1 VRPAINYVELGKSLP
16 DQDSLEERLEVSFN
30 DKKLLTQALVHSS
43 FLNENPGVF
52 TESNERLEFLGDAI
66 IGSAIAAELFLA
78 YDSWPEGMLTSGRSS
93 LVQGDTLARV
103 AGRIGMG
110 EYLQMGRG
118 EEAAGGRNR
127 SNNLAATF
135 EAVVGAHFLDRGYDA
150 AADLVL
156 RLLEPELSE
165 LTEPGA
171 SPNPKSSLQE
181 AIQARG
187 QSAPFYRIVKVEGQ
201 DHARR
206 FTAEVVVDGEPI
218 GTGTGSRKSLAE
230 RAAADDALKGMT
242 GGG

>member
-1 VRPAINYVELGKSLP
+1 LP
-16 DQDSLEERLEVSFN
+16 DHDSLEERLDISFN
-30 DKKLLTQALVHSS
+30 DKNLLTQALVHSS

-66 IGSAIAAELFLA
+66 IGSAIAAELFST
-78 YDSWPEGMLTSGRSS
+78 YDSWPEGMLTSGRAS

-103 AGRIGMG
+103 AGRLGLG
-110 EYLQMGRG
+110 EYLQMGKG

-135 EAVVGAHFLDRGYDA
+135 EAVVGAHFLDCGYNA

-156 RLLEPELSE
+156 RLLKPELSE
-165 LTEPGA
+165 LTEPGV

-187 QSAPFYRIVKVEGQ
+187 QTAPSYRIVKVEGQ
-201 DHARR
+201 DNARR
-206 FTAEVVVDGEPI
+206 FTAEVVVNGEPI
-218 GTGTGSRKSLAE
+218 GTGTGSRKALAE
-230 RAAADDALKGMT
+230 RAAADDALKTIDGDS
-242 GGG
+242 

>member
-1 VRPAINYVELGKSLP
+1 MP
-16 DQDSLEERLEVSFN
+16 DHDSLEERLDISFN
-30 DKKLLTQALVHSS
+30 DKNLLNQALVHSS

-66 IGSAIAAELFLA
+66 IGSAIAAELFST

-103 AGRIGMG
+103 AGRLGLG

-135 EAVVGAHFLDRGYDA
+135 EAVVGAHFLDCGYDA

-156 RLLEPELSE
+156 RLLKPELSE

-171 SPNPKSSLQE
+171 SPNPKSLLQE

-187 QSAPFYRIVKVEGQ
+187 QTAPSYRIVKVEGQ

-218 GTGTGSRKSLAE
+218 GTGTGSRKALAE
-230 RAAADDALKGMT
+230 RVAAPEGAVGEA
-242 GGG
+242 GG

>member
-1 VRPAINYVELGKSLP
+1 MTDYEGLEEELG
-16 DQDSLEERLEVSFN
+16 VSFN
-30 DKKLLTQALVHSS
+30 DKGLLTQALVHSS

-52 TESNERLEFLGDAI
+52 AESNERLEFLGDAI
-66 IGSAIAAELFLA
+66 IGSAVAAELYST
-78 YDSWPEGMLTSGRSS
+78 YDSWPEGMLTAGRSS

-103 AGRIGMG
+103 AGRLGLG
-110 EYLQMGRG
+110 EHLQMGRG

-127 SNNLAATF
+127 PNNLAATF
-135 EAVVGAHFLDRGYDA
+135 EAVVGAYFLDLGYDA

-187 QSAPFYRIVKVEGQ
+187 QTAPSYRIVKVEGQ

-206 FTAEVVVDGEPI
+206 FTAEVVVDGVPI
-218 GTGTGSRKSLAE
+218 GTGMGSRKALAE
-230 RAAADDALKGMT
+230 RAAAGDALKTMVEDD
-242 GGG
+242 

>member
-1 VRPAINYVELGKSLP
+1 MP
-16 DQDSLEERLEVSFN
+16 DHDSLEERLDISFN
-30 DKKLLTQALVHSS
+30 DKNLLTQALVHSS

-66 IGSAIAAELFLA
+66 IGSAIAAELFST
-78 YDSWPEGMLTSGRSS
+78 YDSWPEGMLTSGRAS

-103 AGRIGMG
+103 AGRLGLG
-110 EYLQMGRG
+110 EYLQMGKG

-135 EAVVGAHFLDRGYDA
+135 EAVVGAHFLDCGYNA

-156 RLLEPELSE
+156 RLLKPELSE
-165 LTEPGA
+165 LTEPGV

-187 QSAPFYRIVKVEGQ
+187 QTAPFYRIVKVEGQ
-201 DHARR
+201 DNARR
-206 FTAEVVVDGEPI
+206 FTAEVVVNGEPI
-218 GTGTGSRKSLAE
+218 GTGTGSRKALAE
-230 RAAADDALKGMT
+230 RAAADDALKTIDGDS
-242 GGG
+242 

>member
-1 VRPAINYVELGKSLP
+1 MP
-16 DQDSLEERLEVSFN
+16 DHDSLEERLDISFN
-30 DKKLLTQALVHSS
+30 DKNLLNQALVHSS

-66 IGSAIAAELFLA
+66 IGSAIAAELFST

-103 AGRIGMG
+103 AGRLGLG

-135 EAVVGAHFLDRGYDA
+135 EAVVGAHFLDCGYDA

-156 RLLEPELSE
+156 RLLKPELSE

-171 SPNPKSSLQE
+171 SPNPKSLLQE

-187 QSAPFYRIVKVEGQ
+187 QTAPSYRIVKVEGQ

-218 GTGTGSRKSLAE
+218 GTGTGSRKALAE
-230 RAAADDALKGMT
+230 RVAAVDALKTMAGDS
-242 GGG
+242 

>member
-1 VRPAINYVELGKSLP
+1 MP
-16 DQDSLEERLEVSFN
+16 DHDSLEERLDISFN
-30 DKKLLTQALVHSS
+30 DKNLLTQALVHSS

-66 IGSAIAAELFLA
+66 IGSAIAAELFST
-78 YDSWPEGMLTSGRSS
+78 YDSWPEGMLTSGRAS

-103 AGRIGMG
+103 AGRLGLG
-110 EYLQMGRG
+110 EYLQMGKG

-135 EAVVGAHFLDRGYDA
+135 EAVVGAHFLDCGYNA

-156 RLLEPELSE
+156 RLLKPELSE
-165 LTEPGA
+165 LTEPGV

-187 QSAPFYRIVKVEGQ
+187 QTAPSYRIVKVEGQ
-201 DHARR
+201 DNARR
-206 FTAEVVVDGEPI
+206 FTAEVVVNGEPI
-218 GTGTGSRKSLAE
+218 GTGTGSRKALAE
-230 RAAADDALKGMT
+230 RAAADDALKTIDGDS
-242 GGG
+242 

>member
-1 VRPAINYVELGKSLP
+1 MGESLTDYDGLEGELG
-16 DQDSLEERLEVSFN
+16 VSFN
-30 DKKLLTQALVHSS
+30 DKRLLTQALVHSS

-52 TESNERLEFLGDAI
+52 GESNERLEFLGDAV
-66 IGSAIAAELFLA
+66 IGSAVAAELYST
-78 YDSWPEGMLTSGRSS
+78 YDSWPEGMLTAGRSS

-103 AGRIGMG
+103 AGRLGLG
-110 EYLQMGRG
+110 EHLQMGRG

-127 SNNLAATF
+127 PNNLAATL
-135 EAVVGAHFLDRGYDA
+135 EAVVGAYFLDRGYDA

-181 AIQARG
+181 AVQARG
-187 QSAPFYRIVKVEGQ
+187 QTAPSYRIVKVEGQ

-206 FTAEVVVDGEPI
+206 FTAEAVVDGVPI
-218 GTGTGSRKSLAE
+218 GTGTGSRKALAE
-230 RAAADDALKGMT
+230 RAAADDALKAVVEDA
-242 GGG
+242 

>member
-1 VRPAINYVELGKSLP
+1 MTDYEGLEEELG
-16 DQDSLEERLEVSFN
+16 VSFN
-30 DKKLLTQALVHSS
+30 DKGLLTQALVHSS

-52 TESNERLEFLGDAI
+52 AESNERLEFLGDAV
-66 IGSAIAAELFLA
+66 IGSAVAAELYST
-78 YDSWPEGMLTSGRSS
+78 YDSWPEGMLTAGRSS

-103 AGRIGMG
+103 AGRLGLG
-110 EYLQMGRG
+110 EHLQMGRG

-127 SNNLAATF
+127 PNNLAATF
-135 EAVVGAHFLDRGYDA
+135 EAVVGAYFLDLGYDA

-187 QSAPFYRIVKVEGQ
+187 QTAPSYRIVKVEGK

-206 FTAEVVVDGEPI
+206 FTAEVVVDGVPI
-218 GTGTGSRKSLAE
+218 GTGMGSRKALAE
-230 RAAADDALKGMT
+230 RAAAGDALKTMVEDA
-242 GGG
+242 

>member
-1 VRPAINYVELGKSLP
+1 MP
-16 DQDSLEERLEVSFN
+16 DHDSLEERLGISFN
-30 DKKLLTQALVHSS
+30 DKNLLTQALVHSS

-66 IGSAIAAELFLA
+66 IGSAVAAELFST

-103 AGRIGMG
+103 AGRLGLG

-127 SNNLAATF
+127 PNNLAATF
-135 EAVVGAHFLDRGYDA
+135 EAVVGAHFLDCGYAA

-171 SPNPKSSLQE
+171 LPNPKSSLQE

-187 QSAPFYRIVKVEGQ
+187 QSAPSYRIVKVEGQ

-206 FTAEVVVDGEPI
+206 FTAEAVVDGEPI
-218 GTGTGSRKSLAE
+218 GTGTGSRKALAE

-242 GGG
+242 GGA

>member
-1 VRPAINYVELGKSLP
+1 MP
-16 DQDSLEERLEVSFN
+16 DYDSLEGELGVSFN
-30 DKKLLTQALVHSS
+30 DKGLLTQALVHSS

-52 TESNERLEFLGDAI
+52 AESNERLEFLGDAV
-66 IGSAIAAELFLA
+66 IGSAVAAELYST
-78 YDSWPEGMLTSGRSS
+78 YDAWPEGMLTAGRSS

-103 AGRIGMG
+103 AGRLGLG
-110 EYLQMGRG
+110 EHLQMGRG

-127 SNNLAATF
+127 PNNLAATF
-135 EAVVGAHFLDRGYDA
+135 EAVVGAHFLDCGYDA

-181 AIQARG
+181 AVQARG
-187 QSAPFYRIVKVEGQ
+187 QTTPSYRIVKVEGQ

-206 FTAEVVVDGEPI
+206 FTAEVVVDGVPI
-218 GTGTGSRKSLAE
+218 GTGTGSRKALAE
-230 RAAADDALKGMT
+230 RAAAEDALKEMT
-242 GGG
+242 EDG

>member
-1 VRPAINYVELGKSLP
+1 MGESLP
-16 DQDSLEERLEVSFN
+16 DYESLQEALGVCFD
-30 DKKLLTQALVHSS
+30 DKSLLTQALVHSS

-52 TESNERLEFLGDAI
+52 AESNERLEFLGDAV
-66 IGSAIAAELFLA
+66 IGSAVAAELYA
-78 YDSWPEGMLTSGRSS
+78 IYDSWPEGMLTAGRSS

-103 AGRIGMG
+103 AGRLGLG
-110 EYLQMGRG
+110 EHLQMGRG

-127 SNNLAATF
+127 PNNLAATF
-135 EAVVGAHFLDRGYDA
+135 EAVVGAHFLDCGYDE
-150 AADLVL
+150 AADLVI
-156 RLLEPELSE
+156 RLLAPELSE

-187 QSAPFYRIVKVEGQ
+187 LTAPSYRIVRVEGQ

-206 FTAEVVVDGEPI
+206 FTAEVVVDGAPI

-230 RAAADDALKGMT
+230 RAAADDALKAMAADA
-242 GGG
+242 

>member
-1 VRPAINYVELGKSLP
+1 MTDYEGLEEELG
-16 DQDSLEERLEVSFN
+16 VSFN
-30 DKKLLTQALVHSS
+30 DKGLLTQALVHSS

-52 TESNERLEFLGDAI
+52 AESNERLEFLGDAV
-66 IGSAIAAELFLA
+66 IGSAVAAELYST
-78 YDSWPEGMLTSGRSS
+78 YDSWPEGMLTAGRSS

-103 AGRIGMG
+103 AGRLGLG
-110 EYLQMGRG
+110 EHLQMGRG
-118 EEAAGGRNR
+118 EEAAGGRSR
-127 SNNLAATF
+127 PNNLAATF
-135 EAVVGAHFLDRGYDA
+135 EAVVGAYFLDLGYDA

-187 QSAPFYRIVKVEGQ
+187 QTAPSYRIVKVEGK

-206 FTAEVVVDGEPI
+206 FTAEVVVDGVPI
-218 GTGTGSRKSLAE
+218 GTGMGSRKALAE
-230 RAAADDALKGMT
+230 RAAAGDALKTMVEDA
-242 GGG
+242 

>member
-1 VRPAINYVELGKSLP
+1 MP
-16 DQDSLEERLEVSFN
+16 DHDSLEERLDISFN
-30 DKKLLTQALVHSS
+30 DKNLLNQALVHSS

-66 IGSAIAAELFLA
+66 IGSAIAAELFST

-103 AGRIGMG
+103 AGRLGLG

-135 EAVVGAHFLDRGYDA
+135 EAVVGAHFLDCGYDA

-156 RLLEPELSE
+156 RLLKPELSE

-171 SPNPKSSLQE
+171 SPNPKSLLQE

-187 QSAPFYRIVKVEGQ
+187 QTAPSYRIVKVEGQ

-218 GTGTGSRKSLAE
+218 GTGTGSRKALAE
-230 RAAADDALKGMT
+230 RVAAGDALKTMAGDS
-242 GGG
+242 

>member
-1 VRPAINYVELGKSLP
+1 LP
-16 DQDSLEERLEVSFN
+16 DYDSLEGELGVSFN
-30 DKKLLTQALVHSS
+30 DKGLLTQALVHSS

-52 TESNERLEFLGDAI
+52 AESNERLEFLGDAV
-66 IGSAIAAELFLA
+66 IGSAVAAELYST
-78 YDSWPEGMLTSGRSS
+78 YDAWPEGMLTAGRSS

-103 AGRIGMG
+103 AGRLGLG
-110 EYLQMGRG
+110 EHLQMGRG

-127 SNNLAATF
+127 PNNLAATF
-135 EAVVGAHFLDRGYDA
+135 EAVVGAHFLDCGYDA

-181 AIQARG
+181 AVQARG
-187 QSAPFYRIVKVEGQ
+187 QTTPSYRIVKVEGQ

-206 FTAEVVVDGEPI
+206 FTAEVVVDGVPI
-218 GTGTGSRKSLAE
+218 GTGTGSRKALAE
-230 RAAADDALKGMT
+230 RAAAEDALKEMT
-242 GGG
+242 EDG

>member
-1 VRPAINYVELGKSLP
+1 MP
-16 DQDSLEERLEVSFN
+16 DHDSLEERLDISFN
-30 DKKLLTQALVHSS
+30 DKNLLTQALVHSS

-66 IGSAIAAELFLA
+66 IGSAIAAELFST
-78 YDSWPEGMLTSGRSS
+78 YDSWPEGMLTSGRAS

-103 AGRIGMG
+103 AGRLGLG
-110 EYLQMGRG
+110 EYLQMGKG

-135 EAVVGAHFLDRGYDA
+135 EAVVGAHFLDCGYNA
-150 AADLVL
+150 SADLVL
-156 RLLEPELSE
+156 RLLKPELSE

-187 QSAPFYRIVKVEGQ
+187 QTAPSYRVVKVDGQ

-206 FTAEVVVDGEPI
+206 FTAEVVVNGKPI
-218 GTGTGSRKSLAE
+218 GTGTGSRKALAE
-230 RAAADDALKGMT
+230 RAAADDALNTMAGDS
-242 GGG
+242 

>member
-1 VRPAINYVELGKSLP
+1 MP
-16 DQDSLEERLEVSFN
+16 DHDSLEERLDISFN
-30 DKKLLTQALVHSS
+30 DKNLLIQALVHSS

-66 IGSAIAAELFLA
+66 IGSAIAAELFST
-78 YDSWPEGMLTSGRSS
+78 YDSWPEGMLTSGRIN

-103 AGRIGMG
+103 AGRLGLG

-127 SNNLAATF
+127 PSNLAATF
-135 EAVVGAHFLDRGYDA
+135 EAVVGAYFLDCGYDEA
-150 AADLVL
+150 AVLVL

-165 LTEPGA
+165 LTLQGA
-171 SPNPKSSLQE
+171 YPNPKSSLQE

-201 DHARR
+201 DHTRS

-218 GTGTGSRKSLAE
+218 GTGTGSRKALAE
-230 RAAADDALKGMT
+230 RAAADDALKTMAGDA
-242 GGG
+242 

>member
-1 VRPAINYVELGKSLP
+1 MP
-16 DQDSLEERLEVSFN
+16 DYDSLEGKLGVSFI
-30 DKKLLTQALVHSS
+30 DKGLLTQALVHSS

-52 TESNERLEFLGDAI
+52 AESNERLEFLGDAVV
-66 IGSAIAAELFLA
+66 GSAVAAELFST
-78 YDSWPEGMLTSGRSS
+78 YDSWPEGMLTAGRSS

-103 AGRIGMG
+103 AGRLGLG
-110 EYLQMGRG
+110 EHLQMGRG

-127 SNNLAATF
+127 PNNLAATF
-135 EAVVGAHFLDRGYDA
+135 EAVVGAYFLDLGYDA

-156 RLLEPELSE
+156 RLLGPELSE

-187 QSAPFYRIVKVEGQ
+187 QTAPSYRIVKVEGQ

-206 FTAEVVVDGEPI
+206 FTAEVVIDGVPI
-218 GTGTGSRKSLAE
+218 GTGMGSRKALAE
-230 RAAADDALKGMT
+230 RAAADDALKSMAEDA
-242 GGG
+242 

>member
-1 VRPAINYVELGKSLP
+1 MP
-16 DQDSLEERLEVSFN
+16 DHDSLEERLDISFN
-30 DKKLLTQALVHSS
+30 DKNLLNQALVHSS

-66 IGSAIAAELFLA
+66 IGSAIAAELFST

-103 AGRIGMG
+103 AGRLGLG

-135 EAVVGAHFLDRGYDA
+135 EAVVGAHFLDCGYDA

-156 RLLEPELSE
+156 RLLKPELSE

-171 SPNPKSSLQE
+171 SPNPKSLLQE

-187 QSAPFYRIVKVEGQ
+187 QTAPSYRIVKVEGQ
-201 DHARR
+201 DHARC

-218 GTGTGSRKSLAE
+218 GTGTGSRKALAE
-230 RAAADDALKGMT
+230 RVAAVDALKTMAGDS
-242 GGG
+242 

>member
-1 VRPAINYVELGKSLP
+1 MP
-16 DQDSLEERLEVSFN
+16 DHDSLEERLDISFN
-30 DKKLLTQALVHSS
+30 DKNLLTQALVHSS

-66 IGSAIAAELFLA
+66 IDSAIAAELFST
-78 YDSWPEGMLTSGRSS
+78 YDSWPEGMLTSGRAS

-103 AGRIGMG
+103 AGRLGLG
-110 EYLQMGRG
+110 EYLQMGKG

-135 EAVVGAHFLDRGYDA
+135 EAVVGAHFLDCGYNA

-156 RLLEPELSE
+156 RLLKPELSE

-187 QSAPFYRIVKVEGQ
+187 QTAPSYRIVKVDGQ

-206 FTAEVVVDGEPI
+206 FTAEVVVNGEPI
-218 GTGTGSRKSLAE
+218 GTGTGSRKALAE
-230 RAAADDALKGMT
+230 RAAADDALKTMAGDS
-242 GGG
+242 

>member
-1 VRPAINYVELGKSLP
+1 MP
-16 DQDSLEERLEVSFN
+16 DHDGLEEMLGISFN
-30 DKKLLTQALVHSS
+30 DKKLLSQALVHSS

-52 TESNERLEFLGDAI
+52 AESNERLEFLGDAI
-66 IGSAIAAELFLA
+66 IGSAVAAELYSTYGA
-78 YDSWPEGMLTSGRSS
+78 WPEGMLTAGRSS

-103 AGRIGMG
+103 AGRLGLG

-135 EAVVGAHFLDRGYDA
+135 EAVVGAHFLDCGYDE

-156 RLLEPELSE
+156 RLLGPELSE
-165 LTEPGA
+165 LSEPGA
-171 SPNPKSSLQE
+171 LPNPKSSLQE
-181 AIQARG
+181 AIQASG
-187 QSAPFYRIVKVEGQ
+187 QSAPSYRIVKVEGQ

-218 GTGTGSRKSLAE
+218 GSGTGSRKALAE
-230 RAAADDALKGMT
+230 RAAADDALRVMSGDD
-242 GGG
+242 

>member
-1 VRPAINYVELGKSLP
+1 LP
-16 DQDSLEERLEVSFN
+16 DHDSLEERLDISFN
-30 DKKLLTQALVHSS
+30 DKNLLNQALVHSS

-66 IGSAIAAELFLA
+66 IGSAIAAELFST

-103 AGRIGMG
+103 AGRLGLG

-135 EAVVGAHFLDRGYDA
+135 EAVVGAHFLDCGYDA

-156 RLLEPELSE
+156 RLLKPELSE

-171 SPNPKSSLQE
+171 SPNPKSLLQE

-187 QSAPFYRIVKVEGQ
+187 QTAPSYRIVKVEGQ

-218 GTGTGSRKSLAE
+218 GTGTGSRKALAE
-230 RAAADDALKGMT
+230 RVAAVDALKTMAGDS
-242 GGG
+242 